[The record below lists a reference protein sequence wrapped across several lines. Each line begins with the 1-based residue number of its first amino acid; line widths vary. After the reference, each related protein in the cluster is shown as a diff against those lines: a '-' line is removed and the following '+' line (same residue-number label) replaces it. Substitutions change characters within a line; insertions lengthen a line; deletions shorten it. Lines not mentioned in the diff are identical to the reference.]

1 MRLLDSVTKEK
12 ITLDKKDISI
22 YLCGPTVYDDAHL
35 GHARSSVCF
44 DLLLHYLIISL
55 KIPIKKLKI

>member
-35 GHARSSVCF
+35 GHF
-44 DLLLHYLIISL
+44 F
-55 KIPIKKLKI
+55 